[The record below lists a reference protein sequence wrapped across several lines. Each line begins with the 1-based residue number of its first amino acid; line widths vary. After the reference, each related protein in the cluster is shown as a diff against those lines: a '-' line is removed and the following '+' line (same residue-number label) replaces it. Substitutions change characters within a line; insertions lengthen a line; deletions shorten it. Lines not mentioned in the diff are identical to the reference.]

1 MGRELFDFAFREYSR
16 RWKFKRPMPAD
27 FFRTIEDASAR
38 DLDWF
43 WRGWFYTTD
52 HCDIAL
58 DRVEAFL
65 LDQRT
70 PDEIAAEAKEKKEA
84 RLPSLSQQRNRE
96 LPKRADEFPE
106 LKDFYNEYDPAA
118 VTDEQRK
125 SYEKSLGELS
135 EKDREMLASTDRF
148 YRISFKNVGGLV
160 MPIILLITYEDGSTQ
175 EIRLPAE
182 IWRVDSNACDT
193 LVVSEQP
200 IAKIE
205 LDPYRETADVNRDN
219 NYFPTV
225 FEPTRF
231 QLFKALRAGRGG
243 GGGAGSDDNPM
254 SRARRAEEAKA
265 KAAAEAE
272 KKAQQESKPAEVAEP
287 AKQSPEAD
295 GQPTADETR
304 AAKRKAKQEKKKN
317 KKKVLQNV

>member
-1 MGRELFDFAFREYSR
+1 
-16 RWKFKRPMPAD
+16 
-27 FFRTIEDASAR
+27 
-38 DLDWF
+38 
-43 WRGWFYTTD
+43 
-52 HCDIAL
+52 
-58 DRVEAFL
+58 
-65 LDQRT
+65 
-70 PDEIAAEAKEKKEA
+70 
-84 RLPSLSQQRNRE
+84 
-96 LPKRADEFPE
+96 
-106 LKDFYNEYDPAA
+106 
-118 VTDEQRK
+118 
-125 SYEKSLGELS
+125 
-135 EKDREMLASTDRF
+135 MLASTDRF
-148 YRISFKNVGGLV
+148 YRISFKNVGGLI

-193 LVVSEQP
+193 LVISEQP

-205 LDPYRETADVNRDN
+205 LDPYRETADINRDN

-243 GGGAGSDDNPM
+243 GGGAGGDDNPM

-272 KKAQQESKPAEVAEP
+272 KKSQEESKPAEVEEP
-287 AKQSPEAD
+287 AKKTSEAE
-295 GQPTADETR
+295 GQPSADEMR

-317 KKKVLQNV
+317 KKKSLQNV